1 MTTYTNY
8 QLPASHYD
16 GNSYSQHTT
25 QDPFVNQDHFATPP
39 ARLTSSAPASRSD
52 SSSASNMTDII
63 ASQERA
69 MEQAKRASSS
79 SRALTTTTNT
89 HPSSSRTLVVQKS
102 HNPGSSDAVH
112 PLKKEMKQRRHVKM
126 AAGGVGGALV
136 GTLVLGPVGTV
147 LGIPIGV
154 YTTNKLSKQGER
166 RAQRKFEQHGVQEQ
180 AMNSKAMQSAA
191 FC

>member
-8 QLPASHYD
+8 QLPASHFN
-16 GNSYSQHTT
+16 GNSYSQHPS
-25 QDPFVNQDHFATPP
+25 QDHFANQDHFATPP
-39 ARLTSSAPASRSD
+39 ARLTSSAPAS
-52 SSSASNMTDII
+52 AFNMTDII

-69 MEQAKRASSS
+69 MEQAKRGGSS

-89 HPSSSRTLVVQKS
+89 HPSSSSTMVVPNS
-102 HNPGSSDAVH
+102 RSPVGSDAVH
-112 PLKKEMKQRRHVKM
+112 PLKKEMKKKRHVKM
-126 AAGGVGGALV
+126 AGGGVGGALV

-154 YTTNKLSKQGER
+154 YTANKLSKQGER